1 MILSVIHPGAFPNTG
16 WLGIVHRLRFHSV
29 ERSPDTWGDVA
40 LINWQTDR
48 SSFAIAFN
56 HC

>member
-1 MILSVIHPGAFPNTG
+1 MILSVIQPGAFPNTG
-16 WLGIVHRLRFHSV
+16 WLGIVHRLWFHSV

-48 SSFAIAFN
+48 SPVAIAFN